1 MPITSSGQIALIADI
16 EAEFDQTGDTDISLF
31 QARDDAGLTAGEV
44 AMTDFYGQSDSVA
57 PTVST
62 SAASSITSNSL
73 VANGN
78 VSSDGGAS
86 ITQRGFYFGTSSTY
100 TSNTKYSVSGT
111 TGSFNRTFTSLSGAT
126 TYYITA
132 YAINSAGESVG
143 STVSAATSYNY
154 ATKTAVVL
162 LDQTGATGYYSNPLG
177 GWYTGWSN
185 GYATY
190 SSGGVGCKPHSTNRQ
205 NRVYC
210 GGGGSTNFFGI
221 YEYATGGC
229 QGISTS
235 SQTHSSSC
243 GGFVNFQN
251 SRRGWVNGGNCAFN
265 AYYNAS

>member
-1 MPITSSGQIALIADI
+1 MPITSSGEIALISDI
-16 EAEFDQTGDTDISLF
+16 EATFDQTGDTDISLF

-44 AMTDFYGQSDSVA
+44 AMTDFYGLSDSVA

-62 SAASSITSNSL
+62 SAASSITANSL

-111 TGSFNRTFTSLSGAT
+111 TGSFNRSFTSLSGAT

-154 ATKTAVVL
+154 STKTAQVQ
-162 LDQTGATGYYSNPLG
+162 LDQTGAVGYYSNPLG
-177 GWYTGWSN
+177 GWYTGWS
-185 GYATY
+185 
-190 SSGGVGCKPHSTNRQ
+190 SGFTSFTNIGCKPFSTNRQ

-210 GGGGSTNFFGI
+210 GGGGSSNFFGV
-221 YEYATGGC
+221 YEIANGC
-229 QGISTS
+229 QGIGTS
-235 SQTHSSSC
+235 SRVHSSSC
-243 GGFVNFQN
+243 GGFINYQN
-251 SRRGWVNGGNCAFN
+251 GRRGWVNGGSCAFN
-265 AYYNAS
+265 AYFNAS